1 MLGVLRVFCCPLVNH
16 WIVGLTMDQ
25 ITLDKRAAYALGFYH
40 GLYGEFEP
48 NNPFMDRYYA
58 EYRAGYDS
66 AILEFCGIMNL
77 EEVNQ

>member
-1 MLGVLRVFCCPLVNH
+1 
-16 WIVGLTMDQ
+16 
-25 ITLDKRAAYALGFYH
+25 LDKRAAYALGFYH

-66 AILEFCGIMNL
+66 VISEYCGIMNP
-77 EEVNQ
+77 EKVNA

>member
-1 MLGVLRVFCCPLVNH
+1 MLGLLCRVCCPLDNH
-16 WIVGLTMDQ
+16 WTVGLIMDQ

-77 EEVNQ
+77 EEINQ